1 MRHARPRSSIVCL
14 SFTGI
19 PCSAQA
25 FSYRF
30 NHTFITIMSYEH
42 ILHSPSCNVFQRLL
56 GTDCFVHRLQ
66 MGNVHSKILLTKLCY
81 LGILA
86 PEHYV
91 SIPIT
96 QSHVKRFQCST
107 PLYNCILCVHV
118 SVRFTIT
125 NHITIYVIFYAKM
138 IVFILI
144 F

>member
-1 MRHARPRSSIVCL
+1 MCL

-25 FSYRF
+25 FRIGS
-30 NHTFITIMSYEH
+30 TT
-42 ILHSPSCNVFQRLL
+42 LHHYHVQQTHSLHVSFSNVFQRLL

-96 QSHVKRFQCST
+96 QSHVKRFSM
-107 PLYNCILCVHV
+107 LYTAIQLHFMCT
-118 SVRFTIT
+118 RFRAPHNSESYNNIC
-125 NHITIYVIFYAKM
+125 NFYAKWL
-138 IVFILI
+138 FYSHFYTL
-144 F
+144 FSYYFN